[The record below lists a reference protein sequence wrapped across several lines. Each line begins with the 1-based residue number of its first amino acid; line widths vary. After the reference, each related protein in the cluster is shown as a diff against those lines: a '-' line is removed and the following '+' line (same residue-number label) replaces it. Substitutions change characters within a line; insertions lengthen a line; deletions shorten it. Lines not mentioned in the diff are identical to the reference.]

1 MIDLKDKQTGQ
12 GIGSITEQQLEFLVD
27 QLEEESGADTDYYLN
42 TETLDMFKQ
51 NGIDPDLLRLLQTAL
66 GNRTEM
72 EIEWARK

>member
-1 MIDLKDKQTGQ
+1 MIDLKDKQTGP
-12 GIGSITEQQLEFLVD
+12 GIGSITEQQLQFLVD

-42 TETLDMFKQ
+42 TATLDMFKQ
-51 NGIDPDLLRLLQTAL
+51 NGIDPDLLSLLQRAL